1 MPGRPDAFVVSSV
14 IQGKVM
20 YTFLLKKTAASQ
32 RSLALAGKKILF
44 KKLIA
49 SFTIALIV
57 GLNAGGLTGS
67 NAVAAPFV
75 VLLESNANMD
85 AGQEIFL
92 VTYNSY
98 ADLLSNN
105 QASST
110 FSQLNINA
118 SYSVGGLTYDG
129 SQFHVLLESNTN
141 MDAGQEV
148 FLVTYNSY
156 ADLLSNNQAS
166 SAFSQL
172 NINASYS
179 AGGLTYDG
187 SQFHVL
193 LESNANM
200 DAGQEVFLVSYNSY
214 ADLLS
219 NNQASSAFS
228 QLNINASYSA
238 GGLTYDG
245 SQFHVLLES
254 NANMDASQEVFLV
267 SYNSY
272 ADLLSNNQASSA
284 FSQLNI
290 NASYSAGGLTALN
303 TGNGGNVVSEPATM
317 VLVLIGLGFLSVF
330 VRREGVAAC

>member
-1 MPGRPDAFVVSSV
+1 
-14 IQGKVM
+14 M
-20 YTFLLKKTAASQ
+20 YTFLLKKTAVSQ

-129 SQFHVLLESNTN
+129 SQFHVLLESN
-141 MDAGQEV
+141 
-148 FLVTYNSY
+148 
-156 ADLLSNNQAS
+156 
-166 SAFSQL
+166 
-172 NINASYS
+172 
-179 AGGLTYDG
+179 
-187 SQFHVL
+187 
-193 LESNANM
+193 ANM
-200 DAGQEVFLVSYNSY
+200 DAG
-214 ADLLS
+214 
-219 NNQASSAFS
+219 
-228 QLNINASYSA
+228 
-238 GGLTYDG
+238 
-245 SQFHVLLES
+245 
-254 NANMDASQEVFLV
+254 QEVFLV